1 MTHSGWKIAALAL
14 AVLGVTAACDE
25 PRRISTET
33 KTVALE
39 GAQRA
44 EVSLRMGAGEL
55 RVRGA
60 DQEAL
65 LEAEFRFNR
74 ERFRPAVD
82 YRLFGDKGILE
93 VRHARRQGIPL
104 GSVRNTWELSLC
116 RAVPLDLD
124 IDLGAG
130 ESRLDLR
137 GLRLSS
143 VEIDM
148 GVGEVRLD
156 ISGPHRESFRVK
168 IDGGIGSGR
177 LTLPSEAGVRIK
189 VDGGLGSVDT
199 RGLSKQGGY
208 YVNDAYGRSEV
219 TIEIDIDAG
228 IGSLDLRVE
237 PSGGERTLGSDR

>member
-1 MTHSGWKIAALAL
+1 MKHPGWKMAALVL
-14 AVLGVTAACDE
+14 AVLAVTVVCDE
-25 PRRISTET
+25 PGRDSSET

-93 VRHARRQGIPL
+93 VRQARRRGIPL
-104 GSVRNTWELSLC
+104 GNVRSTWDLSLTQTI
-116 RAVPLDLD
+116 PLDLD

-137 GLRLSS
+137 GLALSK
-143 VEIDM
+143 VDIDM
-148 GVGEVRLD
+148 GVGEMRLD
-156 ISGPHRESFRVK
+156 LSGPHRQSFRVK
-168 IDGGIGSGR
+168 IDGGIGSIR
-177 LTLPSEAGVRIK
+177 LDLPSETGVRIK
-189 VDGGLGSVDT
+189 VDKGIGSVDT
-199 RGLSKQGGY
+199 RGLSKQEGY
-208 YVNDAYGRSEV
+208 YVNEAFGRSEM
-219 TIEIDIDAG
+219 TIDIDIDAG
-228 IGSLDLRVE
+228 IGSVDLRVE
-237 PSGGERTLGSDR
+237 PAGRI